1 MDTQG
6 ILFPTIC
13 ASKYYQNCIT
23 NQSLLIIQMSKKK
36 NGGVSRAYIWKMMKR
51 IKKLKSQ
58 NYRVGQ
64 IIYTVL

>member
-1 MDTQG
+1 
-6 ILFPTIC
+6 
-13 ASKYYQNCIT
+13 
-23 NQSLLIIQMSKKK
+23 MSKKK